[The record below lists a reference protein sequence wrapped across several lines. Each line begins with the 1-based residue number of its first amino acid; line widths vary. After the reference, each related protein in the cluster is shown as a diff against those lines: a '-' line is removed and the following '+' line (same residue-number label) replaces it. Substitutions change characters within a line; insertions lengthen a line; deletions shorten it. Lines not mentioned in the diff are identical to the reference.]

1 MRSALRLSQQCFR
14 ALPRAVRP
22 PAVRALPARTLV
34 SVRKPTIAEAVAMPR
49 AVHEYPSDVLLIM
62 AEAGDWD
69 ACKERLIRE
78 IMAVDEVEYDEAEE
92 VFQAINRKN
101 SSGTFFAALPYRV
114 GIFTA
119 LVCGFGSLPM
129 VFHYETAYSFN
140 DAFVTT
146 EVPPKEDL
154 ETWLEVGLWS
164 WGWMEPPLGQ
174 ASFLLLCLQ
183 YSRAQLDNMNIKP
196 YTAWIKDARASRLS
210 RKYSKYNA
218 KIVEDFARA
227 DFLLHRE

>member
-1 MRSALRLSQQCFR
+1 
-14 ALPRAVRP
+14 
-22 PAVRALPARTLV
+22 
-34 SVRKPTIAEAVAMPR
+34 MPR
-49 AVHEYPSDVLLIM
+49 EVCEYPTDVLLIM

-78 IMAVDEVEYDEAEE
+78 IMAVDEVEYDEAEKT
-92 VFQAINRKN
+92 FQVINKKN

-119 LVCGFGSLPM
+119 LTCGFGSLPM
-129 VFHYETAYSFN
+129 VFDFQTALWFN
-140 DAFVTT
+140 EHFVTT
-146 EVPPKEDL
+146 EVPPPEDL
-154 ETWLEVGLWS
+154 ETFLEVGLWS

-210 RKYSKYNA
+210 SEYNKYNP
-218 KIVEDFARA
+218 KIIEDFARA
-227 DFLLHRE
+227 DFLLHRD